1 MNTKHTPGPWH
12 IGSEQDYSVDRY
24 KRNAEWA
31 RIRNA
36 SGGLIAAV
44 ASVHPQGCRKSTD
57 FDTEAANARLIA
69 SAPDLLSALEDV
81 ELRATQA
88 RLASAIGKKSGVKQ
102 ADFLRGELDRI
113 GQAARAAITK
123 AQEMKTP

>member
-24 KRNAEWA
+24 KRNEEWA

-44 ASVHPQGCRKSTD
+44 ASVHPQGSRKSTD

-69 SAPDLLSALEDV
+69 AAPDLLSALEAAKEVLETAKQYFPKSIKNGDRFSLLNV
-81 ELRATQA
+81 
-88 RLASAIGKKSGVKQ
+88 LANAVNP
-102 ADFLRGELDRI
+102 
-113 GQAARAAITK
+113 AITK
-123 AQEMKTP
+123 ANQE

>member
-1 MNTKHTPGPWH
+1 MNAKHTPGPWH

-24 KRNAEWA
+24 KRNEEWA

-69 SAPDLLSALEDV
+69 AAPDLLAALADIVQLHNLGIFREAEHVSLTGSDWP
-81 ELRATQA
+81 E
-88 RLASAIGKKSGVKQ
+88 RL
-102 ADFLRGELDRI
+102 
-113 GQAARAAITK
+113 QAARAAITK

>member
-1 MNTKHTPGPWH
+1 MNAKHTPGPWH

-24 KRNAEWA
+24 KRNEEWA

-44 ASVHPQGCRKSTD
+44 ASVHPQGGRKSTD

-69 SAPDLLSALEDV
+69 AAPDLLAALADIVQLHNLGIFREAEHVSLTGSDWP
-81 ELRATQA
+81 E
-88 RLASAIGKKSGVKQ
+88 RL
-102 ADFLRGELDRI
+102 
-113 GQAARAAITK
+113 QAARAAITK

>member
-24 KRNAEWA
+24 KRNEEWA

-44 ASVHPQGCRKSTD
+44 ASVHPHGGRKSTD

-88 RLASAIGKKSGVKQ
+88 RLASTIGKKAGQ

>member
-1 MNTKHTPGPWH
+1 MNTKHTPGPWKVYQERFVEGADKSPVVNMGH
-12 IGSEQDYSVDRY
+12 PDNEQA
-24 KRNAEWA
+24 K
-31 RIRNA
+31 
-36 SGGLIAAV
+36 
-44 ASVHPQGCRKSTD
+44 
-57 FDTEAANARLIA
+57 ANAALIA

-88 RLASAIGKKSGVKQ
+88 RLASTIGKKAGQ

>member
-1 MNTKHTPGPWH
+1 MKYSIKMNPEAPDDDGLVTLRVKPGTWAV
-12 IGSEQDYSVDRY
+12 YSNNDTTASKDRVFLGIADLCDHDDA
-24 KRNAEWA
+24 K
-31 RIRNA
+31 
-36 SGGLIAAV
+36 LIADALN
-44 ASVHPQGCRKSTD
+44 
-57 FDTEAANARLIA
+57 AAAA
-69 SAPDLLSALEDV
+69 APALLSALEDV